1 MAVLVDANVIL
12 DVLED
17 DPKWANWS
25 IDMLERCGGQGPL
38 TCCLKD
44 FCIVS
49 VSQTQVTHGICL
61 RTKRLGNPPC
71 QRR

>member
-17 DPKWANWS
+17 DLKWANWS

-38 TCCLKD
+38 A
-44 FCIVS
+44 INAIIYAEVS
-49 VSQTQVTHGICL
+49 T
-61 RTKRLGNPPC
+61 
-71 QRR
+71 RRPHRCPTSSSGPTRQ